1 MKVTYIKADAGGNTT
16 AMIKGQFD
24 RADYAKISSAIIEKR
39 ELGIEQVGF
48 IEKPINKTSKSRLQ
62 MMGGEFCGNA
72 LRSFA
77 AYLLLSDEYAPT
89 SGMVRVPV
97 EISGNEG
104 TMYVLVVPGEKK
116 RCLAMADMPLPIRI
130 IHDDNRFLGRISI
143 VEFEGIVHIVIWDNI
158 TPDDKYIIPVNE
170 ELEKYGISKPCIGLM
185 FFNKEEKKLTPIVF
199 VEATKTAVHESSC
212 GSGTAAVVCALSE
225 MLQSSVPDLVLKQP
239 QGELSAST
247 TYENGKII
255 NCGLTGEIFLYDEK
269 EIEIEI

>member
-1 MKVTYIKADAGGNTT
+1 MKITYIKADASGNTT
-16 AMIKGQFD
+16 AMVKGSFD
-24 RADYAKISSAIIEKR
+24 RADYAKISAAMIEKR

-48 IEKPINKTSKSRLQ
+48 IEKPENKTSKARLQ

-77 AYLLLSDEYAPT
+77 AYLLLSDKYAPT

-116 RCLAMADMPLPIRI
+116 RCLSMADMPLPTRI
-130 IHDDNRFLGRISI
+130 IHDENRFLGRISI
-143 VEFEGIVHIVIWDNI
+143 VEFEGIVHIVIWDDI
-158 TPDDKYIIPVNE
+158 APDDKYIIPAKE
-170 ELEKYGISKPCIGLM
+170 ILAKYSIEKPCIGLM
-185 FFNKEEKKLTPIVF
+185 FFKKEEKKLTPIVF
-199 VEATKTAVHESSC
+199 VEAAKTAVYESSC
-212 GSGTAAVVCALSE
+212 GSGTAAVVCALSS
-225 MLQSSVPDLVLKQP
+225 MLQASIPELIIKQP
-239 QGELSAST
+239 QGELSASAT
-247 TYENGKII
+247 VENGKLI